1 MFGVTTDDILK
12 DLRRLHERAKT
23 ADWNEFPSEPSEF
36 RRNLKDEMREMQS
49 RAKQYFALQRKARKG
64 DLNESELET
73 LVGLHS
79 DLDLKEWLEH
89 APPHRDEDDK
99 LRMGKKTR
107 GKLEDER
114 FKRLDADREKF
125 IEGEPLMEMGGPGG
139 FPTLT
144 GTDFSDFKDTGEL
157 ESELNKP
164 GSPDLQRLLL
174 ITAYNQEKDRREE
187 IARLRRQDIIDDQ
200 KGLVS
205 SQQDIKTSHDNWWS
219 LVKNQALTTAQ
230 WNEQGSSGT
239 SFMPD
244 SSQNTSGGD
253 GPQTDDPES
262 KRRKAEMDHSL
273 SVNNQST
280 QQWFD
285 SILPDALE
293 FRSKLA
299 AAVQTPGVAIHDPN
313 HSKNIKPMMR
323 AGEKLDEMIAHITS
337 HKTDTPGHGRGNS
350 GIPSIVSGENDGD
363 I

>member
-49 RAKQYFALQRKARKG
+49 RAEQYFALQRKARKG

-73 LVGLHS
+73 LVRLHS

-114 FKRLDADREKF
+114 FERLDADRKKF
-125 IEGEPLMEMGGPGG
+125 VEGEPLMETGGPGG

-144 GTDFSDFKDTGEL
+144 AGGFGNLDPD
-157 ESELNKP
+157 
-164 GSPDLQRLLL
+164 SPETAEIAGKLKSL
-174 ITAYNQEKDRREE
+174 ISTYNQEKDRREE

-205 SQQDIKTSHDNWWS
+205 SQQEIKTSHDNWWS